1 MRHADGH
8 ESSSLSVF
16 PFFIIFAPAE
26 FVYTVLFCCT
36 GSEKPEPLSI
46 GMGLF
51 DRAVISI
58 LNSTVN
64 GCFYESMRCFTF
76 LAPYFPAT
84 FHFPT
89 PYHRHHHYHYD
100 HRYRYHFLLR
110 VTSCSIESQAG
121 KREAKNN

>member
-1 MRHADGH
+1 MRHTDGH

-16 PFFIIFAPAE
+16 FLFVPAE

-36 GSEKPEPLSI
+36 GFEKPEPLSI

-64 GCFYESMRCFTF
+64 ECLYESRQCFIF

-84 FHFPT
+84 IHFST
-89 PYHRHHHYHYD
+89 QYNHHHHYD
-100 HRYRYHFLLR
+100 
-110 VTSCSIESQAG
+110 
-121 KREAKNN
+121 